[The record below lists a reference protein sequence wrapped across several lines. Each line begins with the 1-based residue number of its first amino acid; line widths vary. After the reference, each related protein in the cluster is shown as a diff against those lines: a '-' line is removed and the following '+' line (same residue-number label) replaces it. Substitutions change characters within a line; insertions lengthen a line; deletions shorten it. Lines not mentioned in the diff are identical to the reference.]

1 MQTYL
6 VKFLSILTLFSCGT
20 EYKSS
25 EPEKSV
31 NLNIQP
37 VTDPNDS
44 ERSPNFQPN
53 RPGQPNLGLRPEQPV
68 GQRPVEPIRDPYLKT
83 YRCMYQ
89 RAEQVNRCV
98 QFSFVEMSKE
108 AEVGL
113 LCQNLS
119 FPGSFFVK
127 MEASPCPDLGWF
139 FSSRRRFQAY
149 QADIWMIDTAERPGQ
164 RPPVF
169 ERPSWKQPRPAYPGH
184 RKGFHSRNSKY
195 RPRR

>member
-1 MQTYL
+1 M
-6 VKFLSILTLFSCGT
+6 
-20 EYKSS
+20 
-25 EPEKSV
+25 
-31 NLNIQP
+31 
-37 VTDPNDS
+37 
-44 ERSPNFQPN
+44 
-53 RPGQPNLGLRPEQPV
+53 

-164 RPPVF
+164 RPPVLKDL
-169 ERPSWKQPRPAYPGH
+169 RG
-184 RKGFHSRNSKY
+184 NSQDLHIQDIEKAFILEIQNIVHDVN
-195 RPRR
+195 